1 MTNPTKRAKRLTEAM
16 NKATAQITDPAKR
29 AEAKA
34 LLETTRRE
42 LLGRNTNRRAAA
54 KRPEA
59 DRDFER

>member
-1 MTNPTKRAKRLTEAM
+1 MTDSTEHAIRLTEAM

-54 KRPEA
+54 NRREP